1 MLSTCRV
8 LVKNLKG
15 SGFNVPVSETARLGN
30 IFMSSFLREKW
41 LPTKVMG
48 LFVGV
53 PWPEIIMKHSVY
65 IQVRF
70 GSKQLDLVWVQGKLI
85 RLGQRNHEQRH
96 YQPGPIS

>member
-15 SGFNVPVSETARLGN
+15 SEFNVPVSETARLGN
-30 IFMSSFLREKW
+30 IFMSSFFKREIPPK
-41 LPTKVMG
+41 LMG

-53 PWPEIIMKHSVY
+53 PWQEIIIKHSVY

-70 GSKQLDLVWVQGKLI
+70 GS
-85 RLGQRNHEQRH
+85 
-96 YQPGPIS
+96 